1 MKYNAFKYSL
11 LALAAAAVLA
21 CAAPAHGQNTLR
33 KLPTVA
39 KKRADGK
46 GKTAGPDAQPLLPP
60 ADTVVA
66 DVGRTVAVSGYEKPL
81 RASKETVLVT
91 NLDSLRTLDELTLQ
105 IEYLTPDG
113 RMLHKRTV
121 TVYPLVAP
129 GETRLVTFPT
139 WDVNRLFYYH
149 LNVPRT
155 NSQATPYTVTLTPA
169 TALLRRPH

>member
-1 MKYNAFKYSL
+1 M
-11 LALAAAAVLA
+11 
-21 CAAPAHGQNTLR
+21 
-33 KLPTVA
+33 
-39 KKRADGK
+39 
-46 GKTAGPDAQPLLPP
+46 
-60 ADTVVA
+60 VA

-121 TVYPLVAP
+121 TVYPRVAP

-155 NSQATPYTVTLTPA
+155 NAQATPSTVTLTPA
-169 TALLRRPH
+169 TALFRRPY